1 MTETEKRQ
9 FVAKTNLDFALE
21 LDKKADEMRR
31 MAVVSW
37 IMALQAEIAPEDD
50 LEKMFQGATK
60 LQAALTGQ
68 QIADALTLAV
78 KSPVA
83 GSTMPGGELP

>member
-31 MAVVSW
+31 MAVVSR

-50 LEKMFQGATK
+50 LEKMFQGAAK

-83 GSTMPGGELP
+83 GPTMPGGELP